1 MKQLTIYKIIL
12 ATCLKALVICIFLLV
27 IFNEANL
34 AVGHI
39 NDQSSADIINPDK
52 NLNLFLEVVKYNEAL
67 DNYKRSRN
75 STSDDDESGS
85 FDEFQKSYIPAN
97 NREVYWT
104 VTESGFYYCSTNC
117 LQVQKNL
124 RRASQSN
131 SNKPH
136 LYNHISDYKQRLTE
150 MFKYD
155 LFGNT
160 LNQTFSLKET
170 LEDPTRHNERKFG
183 SLTRPKSDRVNAYQ
197 QSRKAHTKSEQLKC
211 APVANETQYDFLKG
225 IKRRRKLKGIAE
237 PELIT
242 IFDRTGQIDM
252 DALRTKIIKMKKKKL
267 NGVKLYNRIGNF
279 YRIIGN
285 AHQSIEC
292 FRKALV
298 IEPHNSDVLINL
310 ARLLLK
316 LKFYDDA
323 IFLTR
328 KSLEYIRSDRSPWL
342 QHYTLGEILKTN
354 GYLDEAELHIEYT
367 LKLKPN
373 YSNGVKLLKEI
384 KQLQEF
390 YQSKQSLYKEDSDN
404 QPYIFYITPTI
415 YIRVTFNMIM
425 AILFLIAAIL
435 CGLLGVI
442 FDEDEKAEDT
452 NTMKNVKTCNKMKEL
467 KNFTNN
473 GVKNKRL

>member
-1 MKQLTIYKIIL
+1 MRQLTIYKFIL
-12 ATCLKALVICIFLLV
+12 ATLLKVSVICIFLLV
-27 IFNEANL
+27 IFNDANL

-39 NDQSSADIINPDK
+39 NDENSADIINPDK

-67 DNYKRSRN
+67 DNYKRTRN
-75 STSDDDESGS
+75 TTSGDDEESNS
-85 FDEFQKSYIPAN
+85 FDEFQNSYIPAN

-104 VTESGFYYCSTNC
+104 VTENGFYYCSTNC
-117 LQVQKNL
+117 LQIQKTL
-124 RRASQSN
+124 KRSSLSN
-131 SNKPH
+131 YNKPN
-136 LYNHISDYKQRLTE
+136 LYNHISDYKQRLTD

-170 LEDPTRHNERKFG
+170 LEDPKYSERKDG
-183 SLTRPKSDRVNAYQ
+183 SLTRPKTDRVNAYQ
-197 QSRKAHTKSEQLKC
+197 QSRKVQTKNEQLKC
-211 APVANETQYDFLKG
+211 SPVANETQYDFLKG

-242 IFDRTGQIDM
+242 IFDRTGQINM
-252 DALRTKIIKMKKKKL
+252 DTLRTKILKMKKKKL
-267 NGVKLYNRIGNF
+267 NGVKLYNRIGNY

-310 ARLLLK
+310 ARILLK

-390 YQSKQSLYKEDSDN
+390 YSSKHSTYKDTSN

-425 AILFLIAAIL
+425 AIMFLIAAIL

-442 FDEDEKAEDT
+442 FDDDEKPEDT

-473 GVKNKRL
+473 GVKNKRF

>member
-1 MKQLTIYKIIL
+1 M
-12 ATCLKALVICIFLLV
+12 
-27 IFNEANL
+27 
-34 AVGHI
+34 
-39 NDQSSADIINPDK
+39 
-52 NLNLFLEVVKYNEAL
+52 NLFLEVVKYNEAL
-67 DNYKRSRN
+67 DNYKRTRN
-75 STSDDDESGS
+75 NTSSDDEESTS
-85 FDEFQKSYIPAN
+85 FDEFQNSYIPAN

-117 LQVQKNL
+117 LQQQRDLK
-124 RRASQSN
+124 RASLSN
-131 SNKPH
+131 YNKPH
-136 LYNHISDYKQRLTE
+136 LYNHISDYKQRLTD

-170 LEDPTRHNERKFG
+170 LEDPKYNERNGG
-183 SLTRPKSDRVNAYQ
+183 SLIRPKTDRVNAYQ
-197 QSRKAHTKSEQLKC
+197 QSRKVHTKSEQLKC
-211 APVANETQYDFLKG
+211 SPVANETQYDFLKG

-252 DALRTKIIKMKKKKL
+252 DALRTKILKMKKKKL
-267 NGVKLYNRIGNF
+267 NGVKLYNRIGNY

-373 YSNGVKLLKEI
+373 YSNGNKN
-384 KQLQEF
+384 
-390 YQSKQSLYKEDSDN
+390 SL
-404 QPYIFYITPTI
+404 
-415 YIRVTFNMIM
+415 
-425 AILFLIAAIL
+425 
-435 CGLLGVI
+435 
-442 FDEDEKAEDT
+442 
-452 NTMKNVKTCNKMKEL
+452 NTQ
-467 KNFTNN
+467 
-473 GVKNKRL
+473 